1 MTSVQIPCC
10 VCGGLIYPNAAN
22 QCGSCLAHDV
32 DLSTLLQ
39 QGPGGADHPTIHQ
52 CRQCRRYQQTP
63 KHYIYAEP
71 ESPELLALCLKHI
84 PALQH
89 GSHLHHSPIRI
100 VDASWVWTE
109 PHSMRYKLRITA
121 QTQVQNVPVQQR
133 VVVEL
138 HCTFQMCPDCNREY
152 TNRTWHAVLQV
163 RQRHSTKGMRS
174 LEMALAKPNAA
185 IVRQHVIKLDS
196 TSAGLDFYFLQLRQ
210 AQQLAQFIAT
220 IYPCRIK
227 TTQKLVSEDTT
238 NNTANM
244 KYTVSCELLPLAKD
258 DLIVLGRTV
267 PSPLA
272 GRVALVT
279 KVSANLIQCVDAVT
293 MEHVD
298 ITADL
303 YYRYEKFIRVLH
315 VSTVRAIVLDVV
327 VVQARA
333 VATAPRQQPPSAP
346 HRHSKKQQQQQQ
358 QQQPPQSPSL
368 LHEVQLW
375 FGGGGDDTTVTVV
388 THVGQYLTA
397 GDTVLLYDLR
407 NSTVPIDEDWFHHAY
422 QLPDVVVMKKTKPD
436 EKDQDDAYDT
446 IDQGVTTA
454 PEEESTTPLGT
465 HNNGS
470 DDSDDDDNQN
480 NDNDNHQKKKKL
492 SKKKERRR
500 RKDHRRM
507 RDLEERAARMG
518 FIDNHDDV
526 VDEYDVDEYI
536 GDGDN
541 QKEDRKGGEGG
552 DSFVVPDE
560 MAKEV
565 AALEGDLLLVDR
577 SGEVTTY

>member
-10 VCGGLIYPNAAN
+10 VCGSLIYPNAAN

-39 QGPGGADHPTIHQ
+39 QGPGGTDHPTIHQ
-52 CRQCRRYQQTP
+52 CRQCRRYQQTA

-89 GSHLHHSPIRI
+89 GSHQHSSPIRI

-109 PHSMRYKLRITA
+109 PHSMRFKLRITA
-121 QTQVQNVPVQQR
+121 QTQVQNVTMQQR

-185 IVRQHVIKLDS
+185 TVRQHVIKLDS
-196 TSAGLDFYFLQLRQ
+196 TNAGLDFYFLHLRQ

-220 IYPCRIK
+220 IYPCRVK
-227 TTQKLVSEDTT
+227 TTDKLVSEDTT

-244 KYTVSCELLPLAKD
+244 KYTVACELLPLAKD

-279 KVSANLIQCVDAVT
+279 KVSANLIQCVDAVS

-298 ITADL
+298 VTADL
-303 YYRYEKFIRVLH
+303 YYRYEKFIRVLQ
-315 VSTVRAIVLDVV
+315 VATVRAIVLDVV
-327 VVQARA
+327 QQQQAGA
-333 VATAPRQQPPSAP
+333 VATAPRQQSLSSAP
-346 HRHSKKQQQQQQ
+346 QRHRKKQQQQQQ
-358 QQQPPQSPSL
+358 PQQQPPQSPSPI
-368 LHEVQLW
+368 HEVQLW
-375 FGGGGDDTTVTVV
+375 YGDDTTVTVV

-436 EKDQDDAYDT
+436 EKDQGEEYDDLV
-446 IDQGVTTA
+446 DQNGVTTMA
-454 PEEESTTPLGT
+454 PKEEQESTPSGDNN
-465 HNNGS
+465 NNGS
-470 DDSDDDDNQN
+470 DDSDDDDDNQN
-480 NDNDNHQKKKKL
+480 NDDDDNHNQKKKKV

-518 FIDNHDDV
+518 FIDNVYVDDNP
-526 VDEYDVDEYI
+526 E
-536 GDGDN
+536 
-541 QKEDRKGGEGG
+541 EDRGGEE

-565 AALEGDLLLVDR
+565 AELEGDLLLVDR
-577 SGEVTTY
+577 GGEVTTY